1 MYLLW
6 SFPGVSVAKD
16 LPANAG
22 NRRTGSNALQ
32 AGINYFNI
40 YFYLFI
46 WLWWVLVVAC
56 GA

>member
-1 MYLLW
+1 M
-6 SFPGVSVAKD
+6 AKD